1 MGNRHV
7 ADDRILLPGESPAWS
22 QLVRSVRSAASCR
35 LPVLVQGESGSGK
48 EGVAR
53 AVHAWGSRS
62 RGPFV
67 AINCASLSETLLEAE
82 LFGAVRGA
90 YTGCERDR
98 PGVLRQADGGTLFL
112 DEVGEMSA
120 GLQGKLL
127 RFLDDGS
134 VRPVGGERENQHE
147 VRIVAATHRNLRR
160 STETGRFRSDL
171 WWRLAVIRIEV
182 PPLRR
187 RISDLRLIVE
197 RLAPSLEM
205 ECGRGPLSL
214 AESAWARLAQHRW
227 PGNIRELRSVL
238 ARALIDSDDL
248 PLDADSI
255 RLDPASGSQRAETSG
270 LEERMIREALDA
282 SAGQISRA
290 AASIGWTRQKLYRRM
305 SALGLRSDQSMRRDV
320 ESTTSSANS
329 TFQ

>member
-7 ADDRILLPGESPAWS
+7 ADDRILLPGDSPAWRH
-22 QLVRSVRSAASCR
+22 LVRSVRSVASCR

-53 AVHAWGSRS
+53 AVHAWGARS
-62 RGPFV
+62 NGPFV

-98 PGVLRQADGGTLFL
+98 PGLLRQADGGTLFL

-120 GLQGKLL
+120 ALQGKLL
-127 RFLDDGS
+127 RFLDDGG
-134 VRPVGGERENQHE
+134 VRPVGGSRETPCD
-147 VRIVAATHRNLRR
+147 VRIVAATHRDLRR
-160 STETGRFRSDL
+160 STEAGRFRSDL

-187 RISDLRLIVE
+187 RIADLRLIVE
-197 RLAPSLEM
+197 RLAPNLET
-205 ECGRGPLSL
+205 ECGRGPLGLTEPAWSRL
-214 AESAWARLAQHRW
+214 AEHRW
-227 PGNIRELRSVL
+227 PGNIRELRGVL
-238 ARALIDSDDL
+238 ARALIDSEVL
-248 PLDADSI
+248 PLKANAI
-255 RLDPASGSQRAETSG
+255 RLDSAVGSEPTEVRG
-270 LEERMIREALDA
+270 LEERMIRQALDA

-290 AASIGWTRQKLYRRM
+290 AARIGWSRQKLYRRM
-305 SALGLRSDQSMRRDV
+305 NALGLRTAQSIRRDL